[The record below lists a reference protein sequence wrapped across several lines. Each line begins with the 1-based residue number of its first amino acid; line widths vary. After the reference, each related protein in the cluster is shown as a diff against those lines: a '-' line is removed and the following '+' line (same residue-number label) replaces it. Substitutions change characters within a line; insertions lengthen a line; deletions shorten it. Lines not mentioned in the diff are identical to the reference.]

1 MLWNSNQID
10 NFDGDRNDIIVLK
23 NIKVSD
29 YYGIKSLNL
38 QFTTKI
44 LINPNL
50 DDVKK

>member
-10 NFDGDRNDIIVLK
+10 NFNGDKNDIIVLK

-44 LINPNL
+44 LINLNL